1 MSYLA
6 ITGYCDR
13 PNVAPGETL
22 AFHVDCRTPRKY
34 SAALVR
40 LVNDRDDPRGPEALA
55 RRVPSNIDGGYDG
68 FPQWTT
74 TGSFVEVPDPKAS
87 LALAQGGALHLFLY
101 ATTPGQTQTVI
112 GRFDEAASRGW
123 ALVVEDGFLCFVT
136 GDGTT
141 TQRIASPKRLF
152 PEIWYSVA
160 VTLDLSR
167 RTLALSQE
175 TRINRV
181 NSRLGRVVA
190 LDSNAAASDALRVVP
205 ADSGTPLLIA
215 AKAAG
220 RRDGQCLARGNFN
233 GKLDSPK
240 LYGPGAVSS
249 VDELHAGAVPSAA
262 RLAHWDFANGIT
274 PRGIPSDEATDIS
287 GNALHGRCIN
297 QPDRAM
303 TGWNWDGHEERF
315 THCPEQYGALWFH
328 EDSLD
333 DCRWQPSFH
342 LRVPDDLPSGIYA
355 VHLESE
361 GEVDRVPF
369 FVTPPRGTATAK
381 AAFLVSTLTYLAYA
395 NSLVMQ
401 SSPVAQA
408 IIGVTTT
415 LSAHDLELNEN
426 PAKYG
431 LSTYEHHADGRGVQY
446 SSWRRPILA
455 MRPHNRHEYGMV
467 WAFPADLQLVDWL
480 EHQDVPYDVITD
492 HDLDREGAALLR
504 RYNVVLTGSH
514 PEYCTEAMLDAF
526 EDYVAGGGRA
536 MYLGANGFYWI
547 TSLHPDKP
555 WLMEVRKGESGDQ
568 AWRARSGEY
577 HHSTTGERG
586 GLWRMRGRPPQKIFG
601 TGYGSHGLD
610 VSTGYVPMPDAADP
624 RLAWLMRGVGGD
636 EMIGDFGGIN
646 GGAAGLEMDRIDY
659 AQGTPP
665 NAMLIACSF
674 GHRAN
679 AMLVPEELYFNRPG
693 ANGEEDA
700 GVRADLVFFT
710 TAQGGA
716 VFSTSSIAWCGSL
729 SHNGFDNNVST
740 LTRNVL
746 QRFAEDGPIEEIV

>member
-22 AFHVDCRTPRKY
+22 SFHIDCRARQKY
-34 SAALVR
+34 QAALIR
-40 LVNDRDDPRGPEALA
+40 LVSDSDDPRGPGALT
-55 RRVPSNIDGGYDG
+55 RRVPSNIDGIHDG

-74 TGSFVEVPDPKAS
+74 TGSFVEVPDPEAS
-87 LALAQGGALHLFLY
+87 LALAAGGTLHLFLY
-101 ATTPGQTQTVI
+101 ATTPDRPQTVI
-112 GRFDEAASRGW
+112 GRWDEVTARGW
-123 ALVVEDGFLCFVT
+123 ALAIEDGFLTFT
-136 GDGTT
+136 IGDGTAR
-141 TQRIASPKRLF
+141 QRLASPKRLF
-152 PEIWYSVA
+152 PEVWYSVA
-160 VTLDLSR
+160 VVLDLSR
-167 RTLALSQE
+167 LTLLLSQE
-175 TRINRV
+175 TKVNRV

-190 LDSNAAASDALRVVP
+190 LDSNAEASDALRVSP
-205 ADSGTPLLIA
+205 ADSEAPLLIA
-215 AKAAG
+215 AKVVE
-220 RRDGQCLARGNFN
+220 RRDGRCLACGNFN
-233 GKLDSPK
+233 GKIDSPK
-240 LYGPGAVSS
+240 VFGPVAVS
-249 VDELHAGAVPSAA
+249 VADLHAGGVPDAA
-262 RLAHWDFANGIT
+262 RLAHWDFSHGIT
-274 PRGIPSDEATDIS
+274 SRGIASDEATDIS

-303 TGWNWDGHEERF
+303 TGWNWDGHEEHF
-315 THCPEQYGALWFH
+315 VHCSEQYGALWFH

-342 LRVPDDLPSGIYA
+342 LRVPDGLPSGIYA

-369 FVTPPRGTATAK
+369 FVTPPRGMATAK
-381 AAFLVSTLTYLAYA
+381 AALLIPTLSYLAYA
-395 NSLVMQ
+395 NALVMQ

-408 IIGVTTT
+408 IIGITTT
-415 LSAHDLELNEN
+415 LGAHDLELNEN
-426 PAKYG
+426 TAKYG
-431 LSTYEHHADGRGVQY
+431 LSTYEHHGDGRGVQY
-446 SSWRRPILA
+446 SSWRRPILP
-455 MRPHNRHEYGMV
+455 MRPHNRHEYGMA

-492 HDLDREGAALLR
+492 HDLHRDGAALLR
-504 RYNVVLTGSH
+504 RYNVVMTGNH
-514 PEYCTEAMLDAF
+514 PEYYTEAMLDAW
-526 EDYVAGGGRA
+526 EDYLAGGGRA

-547 TSLHPDKP
+547 TSVHPDKP

-586 GLWRMRGRPPQKIFG
+586 GLWRHRGRPPQKIFG

-610 VSTGYVPMPDAADP
+610 VSTGYVQMPDTGDP
-624 RLAWLMRGVGGD
+624 RLAWLMRGIAGD
-636 EMIGDFGGIN
+636 EIIGDFGQVN

-665 NAMLIACSF
+665 NAMLIACSL
-674 GHRAN
+674 GHSAN

-700 GVRADLVFFT
+700 SVRADLVYFT
-710 TAQGGA
+710 AGRGGA

-729 SHNGFDNNVST
+729 AHNGYRNNVST
-740 LTRNVL
+740 ITRNVL
-746 QRFAEDGPIEEIV
+746 ERFAADGPIEEVF